1 MTRLYF
7 NWLYVAISST
17 DFEIITQQILQ
28 CVITTPSVIAT
39 TTKNLS
45 AFALLKCENGP
56 DCIDAG
62 QHVGNKNGNIQVRSL
77 NVIKV
82 IFHTI
87 KNYS

>member
-45 AFALLKCENGP
+45 AFALLKSENGP
-56 DCIDAG
+56 DWA
-62 QHVGNKNGNIQVRSL
+62 N
-77 NVIKV
+77 
-82 IFHTI
+82 
-87 KNYS
+87 

>member
-28 CVITTPSVIAT
+28 CLITTPSVIAT

-45 AFALLKCENGP
+45 AFALLKSENGP

-62 QHVGNKNGNIQVRSL
+62 QHVGNKNSNIQGRSL

-82 IFHTI
+82 ICHTI